1 MRTYSLR
8 SLTTTRRLRPSMGG
22 PLRLI
27 VPKLYAWKSA
37 KWVTGLEFMAED
49 RLGLWEQN
57 GYHRYGDPFREQRHT
72 DD

>member
-1 MRTYSLR
+1 MFSLR
-8 SLTTTRRLRPSMGG
+8 FPTTACRSPEHGG

-37 KWVTGLEFMAED
+37 KWVTGLEFLAQD
-49 RLGLWEQN
+49 RLGFWEKN
-57 GYHRYGDPFREQRHT
+57 GYHRHGDPFKEQRHT